1 MIKTLPIS
9 EARSELPKLVDNAKR
24 KLDEYIIT
32 VKGRPAAILMSIDE
46 FESWQETNEIL
57 SDPNALKEIK
67 EGEEA
72 IERGEYVTL
81 EELKKELDLDV

>member
-1 MIKTLPIS
+1 MKSHLNGLIEKNL
-9 EARSELPKLVDNAKR
+9 RLDKR